1 MTLAEFWNT
10 TGLTLSLLI
19 EVGMQFDVHFTV
31 TVTPPGR

>member
-1 MTLAEFWNT
+1 MTLVQFWNI

-31 TVTPPGR
+31 TVTPRDR